1 MSVHQPLSYVSPEA
15 NAVPEAVG
23 TAGETIRE
31 GWTVNDPRA
40 DHPREPS
47 WYEFRLQGHLAP
59 RWTAW
64 LDEMTL
70 TTHGDGTTRLRG
82 PVVDQA
88 ALYGLLNKL
97 RDIGL
102 PLVSVQR
109 VESGGTPHPS
119 TPHLTLQGD

>member
-1 MSVHQPLSYVSPEA
+1 
-15 NAVPEAVG
+15 
-23 TAGETIRE
+23 
-31 GWTVNDPRA
+31 VNNPRA
-40 DHPREPS
+40 DHPREPI
-47 WYEFRLQGHLAP
+47 WYEFRLQGRLAP

-70 TTHGDGTTRLRG
+70 TTHRDGTTLLRG

-109 VESGGTPHPS
+109 VEPGGNPQPS
-119 TPHLTLQGD
+119 TPHLTHQGD